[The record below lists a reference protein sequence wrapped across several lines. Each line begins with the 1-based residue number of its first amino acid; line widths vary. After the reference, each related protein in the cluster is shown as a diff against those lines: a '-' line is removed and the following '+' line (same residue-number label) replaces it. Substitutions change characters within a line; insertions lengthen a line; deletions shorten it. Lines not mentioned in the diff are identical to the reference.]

1 MVFLL
6 RFYLLVTAFAC
17 RLLLLLLLL
26 FAAAVAIT
34 VIIDNITTFY
44 YLLLPHDTV
53 ANETPPIKQIG
64 GIILYISSD
73 SCW

>member
-17 RLLLLLLLL
+17 RLLLLL